1 MAKSTLISTTLQTWN
16 IKSLLTFTYG
26 KICAHLFGWLS
37 GHCNLSFLIFDEV
50 AGKRGNFQWACMIV
64 QSHLK
69 TITRAIMRVLNGDN
83 STEEAAFFNLKQ
95 DWKNYSMT

>member
-1 MAKSTLISTTLQTWN
+1 MRISTTPQTWN
-16 IKSLLTFTYG
+16 IESLFTFTFWKLYT
-26 KICAHLFGWLS
+26 HLFGRLS

-95 DWKNYSMT
+95 D